1 MLKQAVM
8 CLGIE
13 VPKTYGWSGTSIS
26 DFTVQ
31 EVTVNEEAVE
41 SVEIE
46 VETTEE
52 TSLEGDCQE
61 EISLDPVDGRRDKL
75 DAENIRDE
83 EVTRERRKD
92 LFKTILC
99 SQTWTKKKLS
109 AMTRIF
115 WNSGRRTRLR
125 MRCF

>member
-1 MLKQAVM
+1 M
-8 CLGIE
+8 E
-13 VPKTYGWSGTSIS
+13 SSIS

-61 EISLDPVDGRRDKL
+61 EISLDSVDGRRDKL
-75 DAENIRDE
+75 DAENIMDE
-83 EVTRERRKD
+83 ELPGSAEKTSSKRFYAVKRGRK
-92 LFKTILC
+92 K
-99 SQTWTKKKLS
+99 S
-109 AMTRIF
+109 
-115 WNSGRRTRLR
+115 
-125 MRCF
+125 